1 MKIGYDF
8 NKGEIITSGDKPL
21 NENENKVIYAIM
33 DKLGVNSSM
42 YRIEKN
48 SDDYTTLKY
57 KQYDLIR
64 VKFTNNTKWIKILM
78 VDKELK
84 NKYNDDPLFES
95 QKNKNELMWKSI
107 INNIYDYND
116 ILKQVIEKIDTKK

>member
-8 NKGEIITSGDKPL
+8 NKGEIITPSDKPL
-21 NENENKVIYAIM
+21 NEDENKIIYAIM
-33 DKLGVNSSM
+33 DKLGINSPM

-57 KQYDLIR
+57 KQYDLMR

-84 NKYNDDPLFES
+84 NKYNNDPLFES